1 MSHLLGLV
9 QNRKQIPAAFKVYD
23 ALRRPRAQKVVQT
36 SQELGKI
43 YTMTHP
49 EITTMDSV
57 VQNLN
62 RRFLWIWEHDLEGD
76 LRTASERFNALVVEE
91 ARL

>member
-1 MSHLLGLV
+1 MSHVLGLI
-9 QNRKQIPAAFKVYD
+9 QHRKQIPAAFKVYD

-49 EITTMDSV
+49 EITSMDTV
-57 VQNLN
+57 VENLN
-62 RRFLWIWEHDLEGD
+62 HRFLWIWEHDLEGD
-76 LRTASERFNALVVEE
+76 LKTATDQFNAMVVEE